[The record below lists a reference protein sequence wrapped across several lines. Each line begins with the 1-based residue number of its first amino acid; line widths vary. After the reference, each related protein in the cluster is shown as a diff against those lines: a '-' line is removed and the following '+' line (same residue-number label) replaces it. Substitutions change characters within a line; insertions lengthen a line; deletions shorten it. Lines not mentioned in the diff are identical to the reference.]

1 MSLTSIARKAS
12 KATALPLGLP
22 RRRRPDD
29 VVILLYHRVGPGPSE
44 IELPAEEFE
53 RQLAW
58 LVANEPVLSLD
69 QALESR
75 GGVVIT
81 CDDGTRDLHDVVLPL
96 LVRYGAPVTLY
107 LATSWV
113 GDGGLRWSHLREC
126 VDSGLVSV
134 GSHTH
139 THRNLARA
147 LEIEAEDEMRRS
159 KDLIEDQ
166 LGVAC
171 RHFAYPWAVAGEPAD
186 RAARKLFDSAA
197 LDAWRT
203 NRAGRSDPHRL
214 GRVPVLRSDGGFFFR
229 RKARGEL
236 DSERWLYRALG
247 RGPWR
252 DA

>member
-1 MSLTSIARKAS
+1 M
-12 KATALPLGLP
+12 PLGL
-22 RRRRPDD
+22 RGRRRPDD
-29 VVILLYHRVGPGPSE
+29 VVILLFHRVGSERVE
-44 IELPAEEFE
+44 IELPADEFE

-58 LVANEPVLSLD
+58 LVANEPLVSLD
-69 QALESR
+69 EALEGR
-75 GGVVIT
+75 GGVVLT
-81 CDDGTRDLHDVVLPL
+81 FDDGTRDFHDVVLPL
-96 LVRYGAPVTLY
+96 LVRHGAPATLY

-113 GDGGLRWSHLREC
+113 GDGRLRWSDLREC

-139 THRNLARA
+139 THLNLARA
-147 LEIEAEDEMRRS
+147 LEMEAEDEMRRS
-159 KDLIEDQ
+159 KELIEDR

-171 RHFAYPWAVAGEPAD
+171 RHFAYPWAVAGKPAD

-203 NRAGRSDPHRL
+203 NRAGRTDPHRL

-236 DSERWLYRALG
+236 DCERWLYKALG
-247 RGPWR
+247 RGPWGE
-252 DA
+252 A